1 MIRGIIIMVHLGGIT
16 VTITIQAITDVNNL
30 DPTTD
35 GYDEETDISLI
46 DRYLIELQ
54 KPATSGNVYHYMQWA
69 REVVGVGDTKVIPL
83 WNGANTVKAII
94 IDDDK
99 ISANTELVARA
110 QEYIDPN
117 ISGIGSGEAPIGA
130 YCTVVSATSVPIN
143 IISTITLETGYI
155 KSEVEEEINKAIK
168 NYLKSIAFK
177 QNFVSYALVSSWLLN
192 VNGVKDW
199 TVFTVN
205 NDIQNVAIA
214 DDEIAEFGTVVI
226 NV

>member
-1 MIRGIIIMVHLGGIT
+1 M
-16 VTITIQAITDVNNL
+16 A
-30 DPTTD
+30 
-35 GYDEETDISLI
+35 
-46 DRYLIELQ
+46 
-54 KPATSGNVYHYMQWA
+54 
-69 REVVGVGDTKVIPL
+69 
-83 WNGANTVKAII
+83 
-94 IDDDK
+94 
-99 ISANTELVARA
+99 
-110 QEYIDPN
+110 
-117 ISGIGSGEAPIGA
+117 
-130 YCTVVSATSVPIN
+130 VPIN

-155 KSEVEEEINKAIK
+155 KSEVEEEIKTSIK

-214 DDEIAEFGTVVI
+214 DDEIAELGTVVI